1 MHGGKISDSIGRLN
15 FFAII
20 LLWYNFSEIFRMY
33 KRLFIVI
40 LLMNVFCSTSHC
52 QQPRLVLPVGHTAAV
67 ISTYFSPDG
76 KYAVTVSLDGT
87 AKLWEANTG
96 MLIKDFRI
104 SGDASIIKADAAR
117 FSADGKLLVILY
129 EGDHFS
135 VYRMNDGKP
144 FEPETESS
152 TLSHLIDPPQRTD
165 IEHIMQMFS
174 SDSRFFIYGWGVG
187 DPF

>member
-1 MHGGKISDSIGRLN
+1 M
-15 FFAII
+15 FFAVHPIVSNPA
-20 LLWYNFSEIFRMY
+20 LFCLWAI
-33 KRLFIVI
+33 
-40 LLMNVFCSTSHC
+40 
-52 QQPRLVLPVGHTAAV
+52 QPQSSAHH
-67 ISTYFSPDG
+67 FSPDG

-174 SDSRFFIYGWGVG
+174 SDSRFFIYGWGVD
-187 DPF
+187 DPVVFNVQTGKKF

>member
-1 MHGGKISDSIGRLN
+1 
-15 FFAII
+15 
-20 LLWYNFSEIFRMY
+20 MY

-187 DPF
+187 DPVVFNVQTGKKVLSIKGIQK